1 MWHRFNLLVI
11 EPSMG
16 GRIILRSNLEK
27 LNYSVDFAWD
37 IESALTQTDT
47 KLYDFIL
54 IDEKLDI
61 KIICSKLIEGFQSRS
76 KLNKETPIVF
86 LCSSTRLEKKRDS
99 DCHSFVKPMN
109 EEDTVRLM
117 EFLLKLKPLS
127 AL

>member
-16 GRIILRSNLEK
+16 GRIILRRNLEK

-37 IESALTQTDT
+37 IESTLTQADT

-54 IDEKLDI
+54 IDEKFDI

-86 LCSSTRLEKKRDS
+86 LRSPTRLEKKRDS
-99 DCHSFVKPMN
+99 DCHSFVKPMS

-117 EFLLKLKPLS
+117 EFLLELKPLS
-127 AL
+127 